1 MRGASRGRRL
11 RICEAYAMSRK
22 LYGIF
27 VSGLVPRPVA
37 FVSSI
42 SEDGV
47 ENLAPFRCALRLHL
61 K

>member
-1 MRGASRGRRL
+1 MRGASRGKRF
-11 RICEAYAMSRK
+11 RICSAETMSRK

-47 ENLAPFRCALRLHL
+47 ENLAPFRCALHLHL